1 MLKLEQQ
8 QKEKSLTRTI
18 RILRTSRTKRIVRG
32 LKFEIIQKNLN
43 FLVQN
48 ELVPEFVPHYI

>member
-8 QKEKSLTRTI
+8 QKEKSLTLTI